1 MTLSIIQDITSTVY
15 RIALSRQK
23 QRKHLLHYGCACKI
37 QHLVRRFLSRRS
49 RLSIRSSYRSVSS
62 GNSNSNTNSS
72 NQKKLR
78 YQARRPPPRV
88 LSSAEEK
95 DRFESPS
102 QYTSMRVVIPLYLS
116 PPLLSAYQI
125 PPLHT
130 TLHYCYYIITTTTTI
145 VLLYLLIYS
154 PSYEFFLVIKF
165 CFYKGVS
172 LQLGLFNG
180 IFGDGCKE

>member
-37 QHLVRRFLSRRS
+37 QHLVRRFLSRRL

-62 GNSNSNTNSS
+62 GNSNSNSN

-102 QYTSMRVVIPLYLS
+102 QYTSMRVFIPLYLS

-145 VLLYLLIYS
+145 VLFFLLIYS
-154 PSYEFFLVIKF
+154 SSYFFGYHI

-172 LQLGLFNG
+172 LQLGLYNG